1 MYISSVPEQ
10 RFKVLRRFMAW
21 NAAQRGR
28 SVSVRYPC
36 SAVRAGAVHGGAA
49 RGPGRRRAQPGAAG
63 LPRVRAAPA
72 ARARARDRAAREC
85 AEKRYA
91 CPVLLETTSF
101 FRLRR
106 LT

>member
-1 MYISSVPEQ
+1 
-10 RFKVLRRFMAW
+10 MAW
-21 NAAQRGR
+21 NTAQRGR
-28 SVSVRYPC
+28 PVSVRYPC

-63 LPRVRAAPA
+63 FPRVRASPA

-91 CPVLLETTSF
+91 CPFYLKLPVF
-101 FRLRR
+101 FV
-106 LT
+106 